1 MKTGDLVR
9 FPYVGKSIKPMVE
22 DVSTNDTSF
31 PGQCI
36 VVGLLVE
43 YHTWEKIANV
53 LFNGQVHRIHVQHV
67 ELHKRL

>member
-9 FPYVGKSIKPMVE
+9 FPFVGDNLRPTPVFPSAKGV
-22 DVSTNDTSF
+22 SF
-31 PGQCI
+31 PGQCM

-53 LFNGQVHRIHVQHV
+53 LFNGRIHRIHVQPV